1 MVARFINVFYG
12 IQLLYLIKIIFL
24 SSFSNLVK
32 IIILIHSFVK
42 VYFNYN
48 ITLVINLFIH
58 KKQRIYFAMLIILF
72 MYKTILTNSVFS
84 RK

>member
-12 IQLLYLIKIIFL
+12 IQILYLIKIIFL
-24 SSFSNLVK
+24 SSLSNLVK
-32 IIILIHSFVK
+32 IIIHSFVK

-58 KKQRIYFAMLIILF
+58 KKQRIYFAMLIISF
-72 MYKTILTNSVFS
+72 VYKTILTTSVFS